1 MLTVLTGVVFDVYS
15 EKKGNNDG
23 PFFNLVTINEQNIRD
38 RKALPRMVFLPLMH
52 RELVKSPKMDQNP
65 GWDR

>member
-1 MLTVLTGVVFDVYS
+1 MLTSSNWRGLDVYS

-52 RELVKSPKMDQNP
+52 RELLKSPKMDQNP